1 MKAPPAFQFYAAD
14 YLADEHVQL
23 MSLEEEGIYVRLM
36 SYCWREGSISN
47 DPEILS
53 RLCKGGSTTAIRVV
67 LARFQPHPTAEGRL
81 VHSRLEGEREKQA
94 KWRQKSAEGGRKS
107 VESRAKPPILTTL
120 RVVEPPLNHP
130 TNGGSTLQSS
140 SSLALPN
147 GKDAKPSVWDLGEEL
162 LTRSGWTKK
171 NSRAFIGRQIKDF
184 DEEAVAEV
192 LGKTALK
199 APADPGAYIV
209 QTLKQVWIKSGKS
222 PPLGDVIY
230 CPDCNTNGM
239 HELERDGQRGYVPC
253 PNKNGKHT

>member
-1 MKAPPAFQFYAAD
+1 MKLPAIHLYPGDWLRDTVAGCSLAAQGLWLRMMFLMHD
-14 YLADEHVQL
+14 SERYGYLIVNGSPMTPESIARRCGCTPGEYETLFGELDAAGIPGRTKGNLIFSRRMVRDADE
-23 MSLEEEGIYVRLM
+23 
-36 SYCWREGSISN
+36 
-47 DPEILS
+47 
-53 RLCKGGSTTAIRVV
+53 
-67 LARFQPHPTAEGRL
+67 
-81 VHSRLEGEREKQA
+81 
-94 KWRQKSAEGGRKS
+94 RQKNSERQKQFRSNRLSNAESNGS
-107 VESRAKPPILTTL
+107 VTGVSHESNAPSS
-120 RVVEPPLNHP
+120 V
-130 TNGGSTLQSS
+130 SS
-140 SSLALPN
+140 SEALPN
-147 GKDAKPSVWDLGEEL
+147 GKDARPSVWDLGEEL

-239 HELERDGQRGYVPC
+239 HEMERDGQRGYVPC
-253 PNKNGKHT
+253 PNKNGKHA